1 MHYPSDT
8 ATPDA
13 CPRDI
18 DSSDTLA
25 HYRYFETSQPPHRD
39 ELERTRAALRLSE
52 ARLESLL
59 RIMQHR
65 FTSEQDLLDLALE
78 EGVRLTGS
86 RIGFIHCYDEE
97 TRRFTR
103 NSWSREVMDECRITE
118 DQSSHPLD
126 TAGAWAE
133 AVRRRTPL
141 IINDLNAPRPI
152 LKGIPEGHAQLH
164 RFMSTPIFSNGK
176 IVAAMGVANKKND
189 YDDSDV
195 RQLTLLMGAVWK
207 IVQQRRTEERQRESE
222 QRLRIIFDASQ
233 TGILMMDP
241 RGVIT
246 FANRRMT
253 ELFDCTLEEMIGA
266 NYADHLHPEE
276 REIGNASLLQVING
290 ESDDA
295 FTERHYLRGADDDF
309 WGFLSM
315 KRLENED
322 GTLQSL
328 VATIADITD
337 RKLAEEY
344 RGKTLAFVAAFLEQS
359 PMGIRIFDGQSG
371 DCILANRAA
380 AEIAE
385 GSAPALL
392 SQNFREL
399 ASWRETGLTDMAASV
414 LADGITRRVET
425 ELRTSFGKQT
435 HVAYYLSRFMVE
447 ERQHLMVIGRDI
459 SERKRLEAENR
470 RIEAQMLHV
479 QKLESLGVMAGGIA
493 HDFNNILTA
502 VLGNADLALM
512 SLPPSSPARESIE
525 RIDQAA
531 SKAAE
536 LARQM
541 LAYSGK
547 GHFVTETLDLNGLIE
562 EMTQMLDVSISKKVE
577 LRFDFSDT
585 LPRIEADAT
594 QLRQVIM
601 NLVINA
607 SEAIGEQSGLIT
619 ITTGAMAC
627 DRAYLSEIWIAEEL
641 PAGTYVFLEIS
652 DTGCGMDPE
661 TASKIFEPFFTTK
674 FTGRGLG
681 MAVTLGIVRGHR
693 GAITIQSEKG
703 RGTTFRVLFPARE
716 KASAP
721 DMPAPPPAGNWRGS
735 GTVLLVDDEETIRAV
750 GEAMLSLLGFRV
762 ITAGDGIEALELFQ
776 KRRADI
782 DCVLLDLTMPRM
794 DGEQT
799 FRELR
804 RIDPN
809 IEVVICSGYNEQ
821 DIADRFR
828 SQGGGGFIQKPY
840 KLIDLEQALRR
851 AIGPAV
857 GGDRSI

>member
-1 MHYPSDT
+1 MHCPSDIT
-8 ATPDA
+8 TPDA
-13 CPRDI
+13 SSRDI
-18 DSSDTLA
+18 DPDSLVRNRQVVTC
-25 HYRYFETSQPPHRD
+25 HHQT

-59 RIMQHR
+59 RIMQHK

-86 RIGFIHCYDEE
+86 RIGFIHCYDENS
-97 TRRFTR
+97 RHFTR

-118 DQSSHPLD
+118 NQSCHPLD
-126 TAGAWAE
+126 TAGTWAE
-133 AVRRRTPL
+133 AVRQRRPL
-141 IINDLNAPRPI
+141 IINDFHHPRSI
-152 LKGIPEGHAQLH
+152 LKGIPQGHAPLH
-164 RFMSTPIFSNGK
+164 RFMSIPVFSDTT
-176 IVAAMGVANKKND
+176 IVAAMGVANKRSD

-207 IVQQRRTEERQRESE
+207 IVQQRRTEEQQRESE

-233 TGILMMDP
+233 AGILMMNP
-241 RGVIT
+241 QGVIT

-253 ELFDCTLEEMIGA
+253 ELFGCAMEELIGS
-266 NYADHLHPEE
+266 NYVDHLHPEE
-276 REIGNASLLQVING
+276 REIGNATLLQVING
-290 ESDDA
+290 ESDNA
-295 FTERHYLRGADDDF
+295 FTERHYLRGIDDDF

-315 KRLENED
+315 KRLENGD

-328 VATIADITD
+328 VGTIADITD

-344 RGKTLAFVAAFLEQS
+344 RIKTLAFVAALLEQS

-380 AEIAE
+380 AEIVE
-385 GSAPALL
+385 GSGSALL
-392 SQNFREL
+392 SQNFRQL
-399 ASWRETGLTDMAASV
+399 ASWRDAGLTGTAESV

-425 ELRTSFGKQT
+425 ELLTSFGKQT
-435 HVAYYLSRFMVE
+435 HVAYYLSRFMAE

-512 SLPPSSPARESIE
+512 SLPPSSPARENIQ

-547 GHFVTETLDLNGLIE
+547 GHFVTETLDLNSLIE

-577 LRFDFSDT
+577 LRRNFSAT

-607 SEAIGEQSGLIT
+607 SEAMGEQSGLIT
-619 ITTGAMAC
+619 ITTGDLVC

-641 PAGTYVFLEIS
+641 PAGTYAFLDIS
-652 DTGCGMDPE
+652 DNGCGMAPE
-661 TASKIFEPFFTTK
+661 TAAKIFEPFFTTK

-693 GAITIQSEKG
+693 GAITVQSEQG
-703 RGTTFRVLFPARE
+703 RGSTFRILLPACERV
-716 KASAP
+716 SVPNAP
-721 DMPAPPPAGNWRGS
+721 TPLPAGKWRGS

-762 ITAGDGIEALELFQ
+762 VTAVDGVEALELFR
-776 KRRADI
+776 KHRTDI

-794 DGEQT
+794 DGEQA

-804 RIDPN
+804 RIDSG
-809 IEVVICSGYNEQ
+809 IGVVICSGYNEQ

-828 SQGGGGFIQKPY
+828 SQGGVSFIQKPY
-840 KLIDLEQALRR
+840 KLADLEQAMRG
-851 AIGPAV
+851 AISQHPAPR
-857 GGDRSI
+857 GDRAT